1 MALDPELFKAA
12 LRRWASGVTIITAR
26 HNGEVG
32 GMTVSAFSS
41 VSLEPPLVLA
51 CADKGSNTNPLIAQ
65 GGVFAANIL
74 SANQQ
79 ELSNRFAK
87 TGNEAV
93 RFDGLDC
100 KTGAGGAPWIP
111 GALAVL
117 DCEVESAHDAGD
129 HIIYVGRVLDCVV
142 ADSEPLLYYD
152 ARYRALAPQLPSP

>member
-1 MALDPELFKAA
+1 MALDPDLFKGA
-12 LRRWASGVTIITAR
+12 LRRWASGVTIITTC
-26 HNGEVG
+26 HDGEIG

-41 VSLEPPLVLA
+41 VSLDPPLVLA
-51 CADKGSNTNPLIAQ
+51 CADKASNTNPLIAK

-74 SANQQ
+74 AADQQ

-100 KTGAGGAPWIP
+100 KTGASGAPWIP

-117 DCEVESAHDAGD
+117 DCEVESAHEAGD
-129 HIIYVGRVLDCVV
+129 HVIYVGRVLECALGD
-142 ADSEPLLYYD
+142 AAPLLYYD
-152 ARYRALAPQLPSP
+152 ARYRGLAAQ

>member
-1 MALDPELFKAA
+1 MTLDPEQFKLA

-26 HNGEVG
+26 HEDEIG

-41 VSLEPPLVLA
+41 VSLNPPLVLA
-51 CADKGSNTNPLIAQ
+51 CADKTSNTTPLIAK

-74 SANQQ
+74 TVDQQ

-100 KTGAGGAPWIP
+100 KTGPSGAPWIP

-129 HIIYVGRVLDCVV
+129 HVIYVGKVLDCVLG
-142 ADSEPLLYYD
+142 DSDPLLYYD
-152 ARYRALAPQLPSP
+152 ARYRALAES